1 MRILVLG
8 GSGMAG
14 HVITTYLKEQQQQV
28 TTLSARTKFDEN
40 TVLIDVSRQ
49 EQLEK
54 YFEGQHFDV
63 VINCIGLL
71 IEACEKYKEKAILIN
86 AYLPHY
92 LSRYYENTPTKVIQ
106 LSTDCVF
113 SGKKGPYKEEALT
126 DGLLFY
132 DRVKSLGEIKNN
144 KDLTLRMSIIGPDKN
159 EEGIGLFNWFMKQKG
174 TIYGFTNVYWNGITT
189 IELAHGIW
197 QGIKENIIGLYHLVP
212 TQSLSKY
219 ELLLKFQEY
228 FPRKNI
234 QIEPRE
240 VGPINKVLINTRSDF
255 SFKVGDYNQ
264 MLEEMKNWI
273 EMHPTFYK
281 HYLD

>member
-1 MRILVLG
+1 M
-8 GSGMAG
+8 
-14 HVITTYLKEQQQQV
+14 
-28 TTLSARTKFDEN
+28 
-40 TVLIDVSRQ
+40 
-49 EQLEK
+49 
-54 YFEGQHFDV
+54 
-63 VINCIGLL
+63 
-71 IEACEKYKEKAILIN
+71 
-86 AYLPHY
+86 
-92 LSRYYENTPTKVIQ
+92 
-106 LSTDCVF
+106 
-113 SGKKGPYKEEALT
+113 
-126 DGLLFY
+126 FY

-234 QIEPRE
+234 QIVPRE
-240 VGPINKVLINTRSDF
+240 VEPINKVLINTRSDF